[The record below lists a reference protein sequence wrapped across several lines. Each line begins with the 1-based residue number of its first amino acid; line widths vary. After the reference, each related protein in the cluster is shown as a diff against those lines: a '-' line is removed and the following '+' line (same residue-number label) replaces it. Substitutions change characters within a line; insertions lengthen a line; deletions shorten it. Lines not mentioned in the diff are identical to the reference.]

1 MTNNWNVGMK
11 RYLFALCAVMC
22 AGVVNAQPLDDV
34 SLEFQSQGVV
44 ATIRLTGPVQYL
56 RHFPES
62 HGKTL
67 EIYYDRVKDATS
79 NEAWVDN
86 EERKSP
92 PTSLIPGF
100 KVTTRDQQT
109 SPKLVIEFTREAEF
123 SVEPGKD
130 KRSLLVTIRPDKRVV
145 SNEPLPFLPTVKSL
159 AKPAANAAQTPEQ
172 TSVAETNAQAYA
184 LMVQGRDALA
194 AKKNEEAIDA
204 LNKLLLLPPND
215 YTQDGQEWIG
225 VARDRA
231 GQDAKAKVEYDLY
244 LRIYPDGPGAARVA
258 QRMAGLSRDVAKPMS
273 DNSDKKKQPATMMAF
288 GSISSHYYYSRS
300 KMDATSIFNG
310 GSSTTSMSLTD
321 QSMLITS
328 VDASERYRTESYDS
342 RLVFRDVKT
351 SNFLSG
357 QPSRNQLNSAY
368 GEIKGRTSNYLVRV
382 GRQSPTGAGVMG
394 RFDGLAGSYGDSQDM
409 RVNAAGGS
417 LVDYSQGPK
426 PKFFGASVDSGK
438 ISLYGINQTLEGIQD
453 RRAVGGEFR
462 YFDDKRNAFGLLD
475 YDTYFKAVNAAQ
487 IMGMSKGISG
497 LSENATL
504 SLMFDH
510 RKTPSLSIRNALN
523 GATTSSISDLQ
534 QTMSASSLRQLALDR
549 TALSNMGQIG
559 ITVPMRDKW
568 QVGGD
573 FRLTNTTG
581 LPGSGQ
587 TLILPTDPN
596 TGLPDA
602 GTGTLSSQCT
612 GMQTKQGC
620 IDSQAGRGLERSV
633 SGQIIGSGLYKQ
645 GDIWSGSLTLSSS
658 SSVNGHA
665 LFLYNHTQIN
675 NAWMMDTTMQLST
688 YKDQFG
694 GKTTQFMPMLRG
706 SYRFRE
712 RFNFDADCGY
722 QNVKYEGPNMIN
734 KTTRLFMSSGLR
746 WDF

>member
-1 MTNNWNVGMK
+1 MNSLLERGFQT
-11 RYLFALCAVMC
+11 LSLLAVMC
-22 AGVVNAQPLDDV
+22 CGVAVAQPLDDV
-34 SLEFQSQGVV
+34 SLEYQSQGVV
-44 ATIRLTGPVQYL
+44 ATIKLTGPVQYL

-92 PTSLIPGF
+92 PSSLIPSF

-109 SPKLVIEFTREAEF
+109 SPRLVIEFAREAEF

-159 AKPAANAAQTPEQ
+159 VKPAANDTLTPEQ
-172 TSVAETNAQAYA
+172 ASVAETNAQAYA
-184 LMVQGRDALA
+184 LMAQGRDALA
-194 AKKNEEAIDA
+194 AKKNEDAIDA

-244 LRIYPDGPGAARVA
+244 LRMYPDGPGAARVA
-258 QRMAGLSRDVAKPMS
+258 QRMAGLSRDVANPMS
-273 DNSDKKKQPATMMAF
+273 DNSDKKKQPASMMAF
-288 GSISSHYYYSRS
+288 GSVSSHYYYSRS
-300 KMDATSIFNG
+300 KIDATSIFNG
-310 GSSTTSMSLTD
+310 NSSTTSLSLTD

-328 VDASERYRTESYDS
+328 VDASERYRTENYDS

-382 GRQSPTGAGVMG
+382 GRQSPVGEGVLG
-394 RFDGLAGSYGDSQDM
+394 RFDGLAGSYGDAQDL
-409 RVNAAGGS
+409 RVNAVGGS
-417 LVDYSQGPK
+417 LVNYSQGPK
-426 PKFFGASVDSGK
+426 PKFFGASVDSGNV
-438 ISLYGINQTLEGIQD
+438 SVYGINQTVEGIQD

-462 YFDDKRNAFGLLD
+462 YFDNKRNSFGLLD

-487 IMGMSKGISG
+487 IVGMTKGISG
-497 LSENATL
+497 LPENATL
-504 SLMFDH
+504 SLMLDH
-510 RKTPSLSIRNALN
+510 RKTPSLSILNALN

-549 TALSNMGQIG
+549 TALSNMGQVG
-559 ITVPMRDKW
+559 ITVPVREKW

-587 TLILPTDPN
+587 TLILPTDPV
-596 TGLPDA
+596 TGLPVSGA
-602 GTGTLSSQCT
+602 GTLSSQCT
-612 GMQTKQGC
+612 GVQTPQGC
-620 IDSQAGRGLERSV
+620 MVSQVGRGLEKGV
-633 SGQIIGSGLYKQ
+633 TGQIIGSGLYKQ
-645 GDIWSGSLTLSSS
+645 GDIWSGSITLSSS
-658 SSVNGHA
+658 SNVNGHS

-706 SYRFRE
+706 SYRFGE

-734 KTTRLFMSSGLR
+734 KTTRLFMSAGLR